1 MKDKKVVINS
11 ETSFVSFRKNSIGSV
26 QVDEEMDMG
35 LIMRLILHYYLK
47 MFRLNANS
55 TKVVLKFHL

>member
-1 MKDKKVVINS
+1 
-11 ETSFVSFRKNSIGSV
+11 
-26 QVDEEMDMG
+26 MDMG